1 MSKKSLRTTIHVPTE
16 MSLPRAIAIARRSN
30 GSVKHIILCSD
41 RFVVDRIILDFP
53 VTITGKGPGKSIIQ
67 GQIIVEGNKKLKN
80 NLCLKQLTITN
91 PAGGGVW
98 NDGGLPLVL
107 DNVEITRCRF
117 NGVYVAFGVSA
128 SLIKCHIH
136 RCQTG
141 LCVNGFGT
149 AANVY
154 DLRAHHNMHSGI
166 WASNNSLVNVYGPEG
181 TSIHHNG
188 CVVCLLFVVHIV
200 CCWCCLLFVL
210 FWLFTH
216 INSLFFFSLSS
227 FTTTILMPP
236 YLFCSPPPLHS
247 LQSTNAYGII
257 AQHHGTCVRQYGM
270 VEGNGPSR
278 ENTKGRNEREKN
290 GGKIIYVESNGDE
303 LEELNDSKTKFV
315 LRVPEDYPTLREC
328 VAATSKLRETH
339 LILIG
344 EGVFYNLDENEE
356 DENGE
361 NGGRPLIINHPIK
374 IEGKGRNTTILRFG
388 IIGLSGMLELENLS
402 LMNPNGIGIWG
413 RSASSVVSLDTVEV
427 HSCHSDGVRV
437 SDGATLTCVEC
448 HFHHN
453 GGCGLVVGDD
463 MPKSKQ
469 MTDGGRI
476 GESKEEKSS
485 SDDFADVAFDDDGSG
500 GSGGSGGGGG
510 DGGR

>member
-67 GQIIVEGNKKLKN
+67 GQIIVEGKKKLKN

-188 CVVCLLFVVHIV
+188 CVVCFV
-200 CCWCCLLFVL
+200 CSLLFVL

-216 INSLFFFSLSS
+216 IVSFFSLS
-227 FTTTILMPP
+227 
-236 YLFCSPPPLHS
+236 LFFHNNHPDAALLIFSPPLS
-247 LQSTNAYGII
+247 QSPKHQRLWNY
-257 AQHHGTCVRQYGM
+257 C
-270 VEGNGPSR
+270 
-278 ENTKGRNEREKN
+278 
-290 GGKIIYVESNGDE
+290 
-303 LEELNDSKTKFV
+303 
-315 LRVPEDYPTLREC
+315 
-328 VAATSKLRETH
+328 ATSRH
-339 LILIG
+339 L
-344 EGVFYNLDENEE
+344 
-356 DENGE
+356 
-361 NGGRPLIINHPIK
+361 
-374 IEGKGRNTTILRFG
+374 
-388 IIGLSGMLELENLS
+388 
-402 LMNPNGIGIWG
+402 
-413 RSASSVVSLDTVEV
+413 RSAVW
-427 HSCHSDGVRV
+427 H
-437 SDGATLTCVEC
+437 
-448 HFHHN
+448 
-453 GGCGLVVGDD
+453 
-463 MPKSKQ
+463 
-469 MTDGGRI
+469 GR
-476 GESKEEKSS
+476 G
-485 SDDFADVAFDDDGSG
+485 
-500 GSGGSGGGGG
+500 
-510 DGGR
+510 